1 MTNSSKQQAAQIRSL
16 LEEVGLKSE
25 CPTCQEGMLV
35 IDPGVVRSPG
45 SDAGKVVG

>member
-16 LEEVGLKSE
+16 LEEVGLKPE
-25 CPTCQEGMLV
+25 CPTCQEGML
-35 IDPGVVRSPG
+35 G